1 MVNPSRIIKHLASTH
16 WRVRRAFSSRAMAEI
31 AATIRNCES
40 RHRGA
45 IRFVVE
51 GSLDLP
57 ALWRDQ
63 SARERALEVFSLLR
77 VWDTEHNNGIL
88 IYLLFADRDVEIIA
102 DRGIHRR
109 VDGAEWEHICRGMEE
124 SFRRG
129 EFARGVV
136 EGIQA
141 VSRHLIRHF
150 PVAGENPNELS
161 DRPVIL

>member
-16 WRVRRAFSSRAMAEI
+16 WRVRRAFPSRVMAEI
-31 AATIRNCES
+31 AATIRDCES
-40 RHRGA
+40 RHSGE

-51 GSLDLP
+51 GSLDLA

-77 VWDTEHNNGIL
+77 VWDTEHNNGVL

-109 VDGAEWEHICRGMEE
+109 VDGVEWERICRGMEE
-124 SFRRG
+124 RFRRG
-129 EFARGVV
+129 EFARGVN

-141 VSRHLIRHF
+141 VSRHLGRHF
-150 PVAGENPNELS
+150 PVAGENRNELP
-161 DRPVIL
+161 DQPVVL